1 MLTIRFFVLIA
12 ALILIRSAH
21 AVVDE
26 TVNVTITATLP
37 KDTPAD
43 AKIYLAG
50 NLDEV
55 GKWKAD
61 GVAMK
66 KLDAGEYQFELK
78 LPKGQTLEYKIN
90 RGSWETVEKGTNG
103 EELANRT
110 LALDADKVEK
120 ITVAR
125 WADAGAATRPTTRAS
140 TATGDIRYHEHFTSR
155 NLGNER
161 RLIVWLPPDYAK
173 HASQRYPVLYLHDG
187 QNIFDDA
194 TSFAGE
200 WRADETAAKL
210 IDQGKIPPLILVGV
224 ENAGAARVDE
234 YTPTRDT

>member
-1 MLTIRFFVLIA
+1 MRTIRYFVLIA
-12 ALILIRSAH
+12 ALLLSIPSAH

-90 RGSWETVEKGTNG
+90 RGSWETVEKGPNG
-103 EELANRT
+103 EEIDNRKLT
-110 LALDADKVEK
+110 LDSDKTEK
-120 ITVAR
+120 IT
-125 WADAGAATRPTTRAS
+125 
-140 TATGDIRYHEHFTSR
+140 
-155 NLGNER
+155 
-161 RLIVWLPPDYAK
+161 
-173 HASQRYPVLYLHDG
+173 
-187 QNIFDDA
+187 
-194 TSFAGE
+194 
-200 WRADETAAKL
+200 
-210 IDQGKIPPLILVGV
+210 
-224 ENAGAARVDE
+224 
-234 YTPTRDT
+234 